1 MSSHDSTNDLP
12 PPTVARSDASR
23 HSRTRQDYEKTM
35 HAAVNEKSTT
45 TKTGSDTYLMLKD
58 FLAPRVVIKRRDDG
72 TADPRTFF
80 FTEEAAEDAI
90 LQSPFADDE
99 RVSLTQRD
107 DDFWYFYLSDERD
120 VPLKLEFDTSRA
132 ELPREVEYEDV
143 KYNAN
148 SNIARFVM
156 ALFKEVGEDAV
167 SAYERVHG
175 CRVMIEFKRL
185 YCFVC
190 EEGVELPWN
199 AFIAFKEN
207 APETVAI
214 RLLAME
220 CSTRNDSDSDSE
232 NDGESVQEQVKEL
245 AISPREQPQTKRAKD
260 EP

>member
-1 MSSHDSTNDLP
+1 
-12 PPTVARSDASR
+12 
-23 HSRTRQDYEKTM
+23 M

-58 FLAPRVVIKRRDDG
+58 FLALPVVIKRRDDG

-132 ELPREVEYEDV
+132 KLPREVEYEDV

-148 SNIARFVM
+148 SNIARFIIN
-156 ALFKEVGEDAV
+156 LIETVGEDAV
-167 SAYERVHG
+167 GVYERVHG
-175 CRVMIEFKRL
+175 RRL
-185 YCFVC
+185 LIDLKGLNCFVC
-190 EEGVELPWN
+190 E
-199 AFIAFKEN
+199 
-207 APETVAI
+207 
-214 RLLAME
+214 
-220 CSTRNDSDSDSE
+220 
-232 NDGESVQEQVKEL
+232 
-245 AISPREQPQTKRAKD
+245 
-260 EP
+260 

>member
-1 MSSHDSTNDLP
+1 
-12 PPTVARSDASR
+12 
-23 HSRTRQDYEKTM
+23 
-35 HAAVNEKSTT
+35 
-45 TKTGSDTYLMLKD
+45 
-58 FLAPRVVIKRRDDG
+58 
-72 TADPRTFF
+72 
-80 FTEEAAEDAI
+80 
-90 LQSPFADDE
+90 
-99 RVSLTQRD
+99 
-107 DDFWYFYLSDERD
+107 
-120 VPLKLEFDTSRA
+120 
-132 ELPREVEYEDV
+132 
-143 KYNAN
+143 
-148 SNIARFVM
+148 
-156 ALFKEVGEDAV
+156 
-167 SAYERVHG
+167 
-175 CRVMIEFKRL
+175 MIEFKRL